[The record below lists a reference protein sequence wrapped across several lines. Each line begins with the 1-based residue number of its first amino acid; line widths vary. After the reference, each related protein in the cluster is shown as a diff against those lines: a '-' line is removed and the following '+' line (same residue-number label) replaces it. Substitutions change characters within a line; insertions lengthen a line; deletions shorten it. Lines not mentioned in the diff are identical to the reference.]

1 MGTGQLPERSLP
13 VDPARR
19 LCLITNAMSGSNDAA
34 SLAALQDDLLACAVE
49 IVDHVTFPEED
60 LPQPAELDAAGVT
73 LVVVYAGDGTLN
85 AVLDRLAGWSGAVL
99 VLRGGTMN
107 LLFHRLHGKDA
118 TTAEVIAALHA
129 GTLQPIR
136 PQVIRCPAGF
146 AYAGLLA
153 GPGTAWNQVREAMR
167 TNAVL
172 EFAEGTFAA
181 LSETLEAAPVA
192 CREPMLGRPEGY
204 PLLLLD
210 PHDDGISV
218 LAFHAEAP
226 GEYLA
231 QAWALLR
238 RNFRE
243 GPHDDLG
250 KVPTVTLASADGQP
264 FGLLLDGEPAEAG
277 ASCTF
282 ELAPSKVDLL
292 TSLANG

>member
-1 MGTGQLPERSLP
+1 MGTGLPPKRFFA
-13 VDPARR
+13 VDPAKR
-19 LCLITNAMSGSNDAA
+19 LCLVTNAASGSNDAVA
-34 SLAALQDDLLACAVE
+34 LAQLQDDLLACAVE
-49 IVDHVTFPEED
+49 IVDHVTFPDAD
-60 LPQPAELDAAGVT
+60 LPRPADLDAAGVT
-73 LVVVYAGDGTLN
+73 LVVVFAGDGTLN
-85 AVLDRLAGWSGAVL
+85 AVLNSLSGWTGAVL

-107 LLFHRLHGKDA
+107 LLFHRLQGKDA
-118 TTAEVIAALHA
+118 TTADAIAAMHA
-129 GTLQPIR
+129 GTLVPIR
-136 PQVIRCPAGF
+136 PQVIQCAAGF

-167 TNAVL
+167 ESAVL
-172 EFAEGTFAA
+172 DIAEGTFAA

-192 CREPMLGRPEGY
+192 CREPVLGRAEGY

-226 GEYLA
+226 GEYLV

-243 GPHDDLG
+243 GPHDHLG
-250 KVPTVTLASADGQP
+250 KVPKLTLASADGMP
-264 FGLLLDGEPAEAG
+264 FGLLLDGEPAQAE

-282 ELAPSKVDLL
+282 QLAPSKVDLL